1 MAIIPR
7 YTSRALPPGA
17 QPGLITG
24 AQSRGEAGAGLARAF
39 GGAVVEGIDYKARRD
54 LAAKTTAETTAA
66 ANLARRI
73 AAEKRHTENLD
84 HRNGEIALVAA
95 EAEITKGRARAVAS
109 AKTGGAP
116 ARDMA
121 RISLADFDDTTRK
134 QAEALK
140 TRPHLK
146 ARFDAMVESSRA
158 PHELRMLTLEN
169 ERRAGEEKTVLAA
182 ALGELAQAA
191 ADDPAM
197 APGVAGR
204 GLAQIESAMDAGMV
218 TPEEAAAM
226 QGEFADNVHMAAMR
240 GQIAA
245 DPALALA
252 KLESGEFN
260 DIFEAP
266 ARARLLGEARTTAR
280 VHGAQASAAAR
291 ARRRGLEID
300 MEEHLAALD
309 ESGVADEAVAARAR
323 AELPEIQYAAFQQGQ
338 AQSRERHATRAE
350 YAFMT

>member
-7 YTSRALPPGA
+7 YTSRVPPPGA
-17 QPGLITG
+17 QSGLVTG

-39 GGAVVEGIDYKARRD
+39 GGAVVEGIDYARRRD
-54 LAAKTTAETTAA
+54 LAAEITAETTAA

-109 AKTGGAP
+109 AKTPGAP
-116 ARDMA
+116 AKGMTRRA
-121 RISLADFDDTTRK
+121 LADFDGATGK

-140 TRPHLK
+140 TRPRLK

-169 ERRAGEEKTVLAA
+169 ERRAGEEKAVLSA

-191 ADDPAM
+191 VDDPAM
-197 APGVAGR
+197 APGVTGR
-204 GLAQIESAMDAGMV
+204 GLAQIESAMDAGML

-226 QGEFADNVHMAAMR
+226 QGEFADNVYMAAMR

-245 DPALALA
+245 EPALALE
-252 KLESGEFN
+252 KLESGEFD
-260 DIFEAP
+260 DIFE
-266 ARARLLGEARTTAR
+266 
-280 VHGAQASAAAR
+280 
-291 ARRRGLEID
+291 
-300 MEEHLAALD
+300 
-309 ESGVADEAVAARAR
+309 
-323 AELPEIQYAAFQQGQ
+323 
-338 AQSRERHATRAE
+338 
-350 YAFMT
+350 